1 MTNTYRI
8 RVDKYTRSAKG
19 KPCQMRLEGCMPDN
33 ETVVFAHLNGAGMGL
48 KALPI
53 HGAYLCLN
61 CHDIYDGRKTVDPPY
76 KTKDLELEMLRAI
89 INTQRLMI
97 KTGIIPL

>member
-1 MTNTYRI
+1 MAYLI
-8 RVDKYTRSAKG
+8 RVDKYTKSAKG

-53 HGAYLCLN
+53 HGAYLCYN
-61 CHDIYDGRKTVDPPY
+61 CHDIYDGRKQADPPY
-76 KTKDLELEMLRAI
+76 EKEFLELEMLRAV

>member
-1 MTNTYRI
+1 
-8 RVDKYTRSAKG
+8 
-19 KPCQMRLEGCMPDN
+19 MPDN

-89 INTQRLMI
+89 INTQRLMA

>member
-1 MTNTYRI
+1 MAYRI
-8 RVDKYTRSAKG
+8 VVNKYTKSAKG

-33 ETVVFAHLNGAGMGL
+33 ETVVFAHLNGGGMGV

-61 CHDIYDGRKTVDPPY
+61 CHDIYDGRKQPDPPIE
-76 KTKDLELEMLRAI
+76 KKDLELDMLRAI
-89 INTQRLMI
+89 INTQRLMV

>member
-1 MTNTYRI
+1 MAYLI

-19 KPCQMRLEGCMPDN
+19 QSCQLRLDGCMPEN
-33 ETVVFAHLNGAGMGL
+33 ETVVFAHLNGAGMGI
-48 KALPI
+48 KSLPI

>member
-1 MTNTYRI
+1 
-8 RVDKYTRSAKG
+8 
-19 KPCQMRLEGCMPDN
+19 MPDN
-33 ETVVFAHLNGAGMGL
+33 ETVVFAHLNGGGMGL

-61 CHDIYDGRKTVDPPY
+61 CHDIYDGRKTVDPPIE
-76 KTKDLELEMLRAI
+76 KKDLELDMLRAI
-89 INTQRLMI
+89 INTQRLMV

>member
-1 MTNTYRI
+1 MAYRI
-8 RVDKYTRSAKG
+8 VVNKYTKSAKG

-33 ETVVFAHLNGAGMGL
+33 ETVVFAHLNGGGMGV

-61 CHDIYDGRKTVDPPY
+61 CHDIYDGRKQPDPPIE
-76 KTKDLELEMLRAI
+76 KKDLELDMLRAV
-89 INTQRLMI
+89 INTQRLMV

>member
-1 MTNTYRI
+1 MAYLI
-8 RVDKYTRSAKG
+8 RVNKYTESAKG

-33 ETVVFAHLNGAGMGL
+33 ESVVFAHLNGGGMGV
-48 KALPI
+48 KSLPI

-61 CHDIYDGRKTVDPPY
+61 GHDIYDGRKTVDPPY
-76 KTKDLELEMLRAI
+76 EREFLELEMLRAI
-89 INTQRLMI
+89 INTQKLMV

>member
-1 MTNTYRI
+1 MAYRI
-8 RVDKYTRSAKG
+8 VVNKYTKSAKG
-19 KPCQMRLEGCMPDN
+19 KPCQMRLEGCLPDN
-33 ETVVFAHLNGAGMGL
+33 ETVVFAHLNGGGMGV

-61 CHDIYDGRKTVDPPY
+61 CHDIYDGRKQPDPPIE
-76 KTKDLELEMLRAI
+76 KKDLELDMLRAI
-89 INTQRLMI
+89 INTQRLMV

>member
-1 MTNTYRI
+1 MAYLI
-8 RVDKYTRSAKG
+8 RVNKYTKSAKG
-19 KPCQMRLEGCMPDN
+19 MNCQLRLEGCMPEN
-33 ETVVFAHLNGAGMGL
+33 ESVVFAHLNGAGMGL

-53 HGAYLCLN
+53 HGAYLCYN

-76 KTKDLELEMLRAI
+76 EREFLELEMLRAV

>member
-1 MTNTYRI
+1 MTYLI
-8 RVDKYTRSAKG
+8 RVDKYTKAAKG
-19 KPCQMRLEGCMPDN
+19 QSCQLRLDGCMPEN

-61 CHDIYDGRKTVDPPY
+61 CHDIYDGRKQLDPPIEREF
-76 KTKDLELEMLRAI
+76 LELEMYRAV
-89 INTQRLMI
+89 INTQRIM
-97 KTGIIPL
+97 TRNGIIQL

>member
-1 MTNTYRI
+1 MTKMI
-8 RVDKYTRSAKG
+8 RVDKYNKSAKG

-33 ETVVFAHLNGAGMGL
+33 ETVVFAHLGGAGMGI

-53 HGAYLCLN
+53 HGAYLCYN
-61 CHDIYDGRKTVDPPY
+61 CHDIIDGRKQADPPY
-76 KTKDLELEMLRAI
+76 EKEFLELEMLRAV

>member
-1 MTNTYRI
+1 
-8 RVDKYTRSAKG
+8 
-19 KPCQMRLEGCMPDN
+19 MRLEGCMPDN
-33 ETVVFAHLNGAGMGL
+33 ETVVFAHLNGGGMGI
-48 KALPI
+48 KPLPI
-53 HGAYLCLN
+53 HGAYLCYN

-76 KTKDLELEMLRAI
+76 EREFLELEMLRAV

>member
-1 MTNTYRI
+1 MAYRI
-8 RVDKYTRSAKG
+8 VVNKYTKSARG
-19 KPCQMRLEGCMPDN
+19 KPCQMRLEGCLPDN
-33 ETVVFAHLNGAGMGL
+33 ETVVFAHLNGGGMGV

-61 CHDIYDGRKTVDPPY
+61 CHDIYDGRKQPDPPIE
-76 KTKDLELEMLRAI
+76 KKDLELDMLRAI
-89 INTQRLMI
+89 INTQRLMV

>member
-1 MTNTYRI
+1 MAYLI
-8 RVDKYTRSAKG
+8 RVNKYTKSAKG

-33 ETVVFAHLNGAGMGL
+33 ETVVFAHLNGGGMGV
-48 KALPI
+48 KSIPI

-76 KTKDLELEMLRAI
+76 ETEDLELEMLRAVI
-89 INTQRLMI
+89 TTQRLMV